1 MQNILIKTALVIL
14 SATPLSLIL
23 INRLSRIFSKFN
35 PRLGETTS
43 ICTNVTGTL
52 TENHLTVRTFFYDK
66 YKGKIKDNSR
76 FIKIQDIVKEK
87 EPMLVGKKELL
98 KDDVF
103 RFIAIT
109 TFLCRFQKT
118 KLVEE
123 TIKKLIMECG
133 FSKHKTEQ
141 DYKIIQ
147 KLPTHPDKKL
157 STIVAKNLETKEI
170 FAFSKGNAYEIL
182 KKCSKYIINGK
193 KREIDN
199 QARRKL
205 RKRVKQ
211 LNKNGQKVIAF
222 AYKPLPLKQ
231 QSTYTEQFAETEMT
245 FLGIMG
251 VTNPLKE
258 NLSEPIAQIKQSGI
272 KTYILTRAKERKAIA
287 IGRKQNLINP
297 QYFETITGEYLRSIN
312 DDKLH
317 KMLENKEKDYI
328 FAELKSADKQRI
340 IDTLRYQGETVAVI
354 NRKQKISFEKTV
366 ENIKKGRII
375 NKNYQKFSHHAIAC
389 KFAEL
394 LVLATA
400 LILKAPAPLL
410 ILIILGIDIFINLI
424 LELSLRVNKVEE
436 NVMSDKFHPENLRII
451 NKKSL
456 KTLLINS
463 LSMGI
468 ILSIIYISSLIR
480 YGWNIGETLPENS
493 ATWKK
498 AATISITL
506 LVFIQII
513 NAFNLRN
520 KVKSFFQI
528 NFFSNSFIIS
538 TSIIAVLVIYFLI
551 TFEPAYTYLQLN
563 TLNSLDWQII
573 GFSAFVFF
581 LIEEVRKLFVRAYA
595 N

>member
-1 MQNILIKTALVIL
+1 MQNIFIKIVLVIL

-23 INRLSRIFSKFN
+23 INRLGRIFSKFN
-35 PRLGETTS
+35 PRLGETS
-43 ICTNVTGTL
+43 VICTNITGTL
-52 TENHLTVRTFFYDK
+52 TENNLAVRTFFYDK

-76 FIKIQDIVKEK
+76 FISIEDTTKDK
-87 EPMLVGKKELL
+87 EPMLVEKEELL
-98 KDDVF
+98 KDDMF
-103 RFIAIT
+103 RNIAIT
-109 TFLCRFQKT
+109 TFLCHYQKT
-118 KLVEE
+118 RSVVE

-141 DYKIIQ
+141 DYEIIQ
-147 KLPTHPDKKL
+147 KFPTPPDKKI
-157 STIVAKNLETKEI
+157 STIIAKNIETKEI
-170 FAFSKGNAYEIL
+170 FTFSKGNAYEIL
-182 KKCSKYIINGK
+182 KKCSKHTINGK
-193 KREIDN
+193 KHEIDS

-231 QSTYTEQFAETEMT
+231 QTTYTEQFAETEMT
-245 FLGIMG
+245 FLGVMG

-258 NLSEPIAQIKQSGI
+258 NLEESIAQIKQSGI
-272 KTYILTRAKERKAIA
+272 KTYILTRVKERKAVA

-297 QYFETITGEYLRSIN
+297 QYFEAVTGEYLRSIS
-312 DDKLH
+312 DDKLR
-317 KMLENKEKDYI
+317 KILANKEKDYI

-340 IDTLRYQGETVAVI
+340 IDTLRCQGETVAVI
-354 NRKQKISFEKTV
+354 NKKQKNSFTKRV
-366 ENIKKGRII
+366 EGIRKGRII
-375 NKNYQKFSHHAIAC
+375 SKNHQKFSHHAISC

-400 LILKAPAPLL
+400 LILKAPFPLI
-410 ILIILGIDIFINLI
+410 ILIILGMDILINLI
-424 LELSLRVNKVEE
+424 LELALRVNKIEE
-436 NVMSDKFHPENLRII
+436 DVMSSKFHPEKLRFI

-456 KTLLINS
+456 ISLLINS

-493 ATWKK
+493 ATWEK
-498 AATISITL
+498 AAAISLTL
-506 LVFIQII
+506 LVLIQII

-520 KVKSFFQI
+520 NVKSFFQI
-528 NFFSNSFIIS
+528 NVFSNPFLIF
-538 TSIIAVLVIYFLI
+538 TSIIAVLIMYFLI
-551 TFEPAYTYLQLN
+551 TFEPAYSYLQLN
-563 TLNSLDWQII
+563 TLSSLDWQIV